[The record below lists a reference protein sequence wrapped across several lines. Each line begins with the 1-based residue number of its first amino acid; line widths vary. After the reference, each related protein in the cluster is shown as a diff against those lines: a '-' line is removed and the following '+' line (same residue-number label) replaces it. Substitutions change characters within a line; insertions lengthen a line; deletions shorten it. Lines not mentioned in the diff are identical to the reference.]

1 MLSQMLWENESI
13 LLVLLLLLTLRF
25 NVTPTIVLRALKII
39 ANGVVGN
46 NCFSMTNTKNF
57 KDMTVSANAVDRK

>member
-25 NVTPTIVLRALKII
+25 NVTPTVVLRALKII